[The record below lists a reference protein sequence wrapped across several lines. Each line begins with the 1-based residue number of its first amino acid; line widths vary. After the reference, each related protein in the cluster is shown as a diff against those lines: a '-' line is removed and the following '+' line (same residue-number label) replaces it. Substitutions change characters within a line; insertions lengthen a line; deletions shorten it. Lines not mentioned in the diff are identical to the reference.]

1 MSNGGKLDFADPGS
15 GSARVTVWKLLHPLL
30 TSRVWKMKISLRLN
44 SILFSIMSHTEV
56 ILTAHIPDLGSEA
69 DVVKVR
75 RGYARNFLIPRG
87 MAHEVTPASLR
98 MTNSLKARRAEREA
112 GELNEANDLS
122 RRLGKLKLSFLLET
136 GEAGKAFGAITA
148 KDIAERVK
156 SESGQ
161 EIDRHRISLERPI
174 KETGDFEVEVRL
186 HHDVTATLKLVV
198 SAKNPKPEP
207 TGEEDSEAKPRG
219 RRTFKKDSDSAA

>member
-1 MSNGGKLDFADPGS
+1 
-15 GSARVTVWKLLHPLL
+15 
-30 TSRVWKMKISLRLN
+30 
-44 SILFSIMSHTEV
+44 MSHTEV
-56 ILTAHIPDLGSEA
+56 ILTTHIPDLGAEA

-112 GELNEANDLS
+112 RELNEANDLG
-122 RRLGKLKLSFLLET
+122 RRLGKLRLSFLLET

-156 SESGQ
+156 SETGQ
-161 EIDRHRISLERPI
+161 DLDRHRISLERPI

-186 HHDVTATLKLVV
+186 HPEVTATLKLAVT
-198 SAKNPKPEP
+198 AKNPKPEAA
-207 TGEEDSEAKPRG
+207 GEEEAEIKPKG
-219 RRTFKKDSDSAA
+219 RRTAKQDGESAP